1 MVMEWTD
8 AIRKHAQ
15 MTGGK
20 YRIPKKGT
28 AEYDAVKKLQS
39 SGGGG
44 VPSRYTEAAAAA
56 PAAAADKKAAKKE
69 KKVAVKAEA
78 VEGVAKGVYTAEAG
92 KGVSFKAKGLPAMKL
107 KRKVRSDKKA
117 VVAAEEKVMPKNTH
131 LKFDDEGK
139 VKKTRKVRSDKGKK
153 RGARKAKEE

>member
-1 MVMEWTD
+1 MEWTD

-28 AEYDAVKKLQS
+28 AEYDAVKKLQA

-44 VPSRYTEAAAAA
+44 VPSRYTEAAA
-56 PAAAADKKAAKKE
+56 PVDKKAKKA
-69 KKVAVKAEA
+69 AVKAEA

-117 VVAAEEKVMPKNTH
+117 VVATEASVMPKPTH

-139 VKKTRKVRSDKGKK
+139 EKKQRKVRSDKGKK

>member
-1 MVMEWTD
+1 MEWTD

-20 YRIPKKGT
+20 YRIPRKGT
-28 AEYDAVKKLQS
+28 ADYDAVKKLQA
-39 SGGGG
+39 GGG
-44 VPSRYTEAAAAA
+44 AAA
-56 PAAAADKKAAKKE
+56 PAAAPAADKKAKKA
-69 KKVAVKAEA
+69 AVKAEA
-78 VEGVAKGVYTAEAG
+78 MEGHAKGVYTAEAG

-117 VVAAEEKVMPKNTH
+117 VEVAEVKVVPKNTH

-139 VKKTRKVRSDKGKK
+139 EIPQKKPRKVRSDKGKK
-153 RGARKAKEE
+153 RGARKAKDE

>member
-1 MVMEWTD
+1 MPMEWTD

-20 YRIPKKGT
+20 YRIPRKGT
-28 AEYDAVKKLQS
+28 PEYDAVKKLQA
-39 SGGGG
+39 GGG
-44 VPSRYTEAAAAA
+44 AAAAA
-56 PAAAADKKAAKKE
+56 PADKKAKKA
-69 KKVAVKAEA
+69 AVKAEA
-78 VEGVAKGVYTAEAG
+78 MEGVAKGVYTAEAG

-117 VVAAEEKVMPKNTH
+117 VVAAESSVMPKPTH

-139 VKKTRKVRSDKGKK
+139 EKKQRKVRSDKGKK
-153 RGARKAKEE
+153 RGARKPKEE

>member
-1 MVMEWTD
+1 MPMEWTD

-20 YRIPKKGT
+20 YRIPRKGT
-28 AEYDAVKKLQS
+28 AEYDAVKKLQA

-44 VPSRYTEAAAAA
+44 VPSRYTEAAAA
-56 PAAAADKKAAKKE
+56 PDAAAAKKAAKKE
-69 KKVAVKAEA
+69 KKMAVKEEA
-78 VEGVAKGVYTAEAG
+78 MEGHAKGVYTAEAG

-117 VVAAEEKVMPKNTH
+117 VVAAEHQVMPKATH
-131 LKFDDEGK
+131 LKFDEEGA
-139 VKKTRKVRSDKGKK
+139 VIKKPRKVRSDKGKK

>member
-1 MVMEWTD
+1 MEWTD
-8 AIRKHAQ
+8 ALRKHAQ

-28 AEYDAVKKLQS
+28 AEYDAVKKLQA
-39 SGGGG
+39 SGG
-44 VPSRYTEAAAAA
+44 AA
-56 PAAAADKKAAKKE
+56 PAAGKKE
-69 KKVAVKAEA
+69 KKAAVKTEA
-78 VEGVAKGVYTAEAG
+78 MEGVAKGVYTAEAG

-117 VVAAEEKVMPKNTH
+117 VVVAEGSVMPKPTH
-131 LKFDDEGK
+131 LKFDDEGRE
-139 VKKTRKVRSDKGKK
+139 KKPRKVRSDKGKK

>member
-28 AEYDAVKKLQS
+28 AEYDAVKKLQA

-56 PAAAADKKAAKKE
+56 APAADKKAAKKA
-69 KKVAVKAEA
+69 KKAAVKTEA
-78 VEGVAKGVYTAEAG
+78 MEGVAKGVYTAEAG
-92 KGVSFKAKGLPAMKL
+92 KGVSFKAKGLPAIQL

-117 VVAAEEKVMPKNTH
+117 VVAAEAKVMPKNTH

-139 VKKTRKVRSDKGKK
+139 EKKPRKVRSDKGKK
-153 RGARKAKEE
+153 RGPRKAKEE